1 MKNTKPFHKI
11 LAKVMWQY
19 TGAYAMM
26 CVVALLVQYKHLI
39 G

>member
-19 TGAYAMM
+19 AVIYAMM
-26 CVVALLVQYKHLI
+26 CVAALFVQYKHLI